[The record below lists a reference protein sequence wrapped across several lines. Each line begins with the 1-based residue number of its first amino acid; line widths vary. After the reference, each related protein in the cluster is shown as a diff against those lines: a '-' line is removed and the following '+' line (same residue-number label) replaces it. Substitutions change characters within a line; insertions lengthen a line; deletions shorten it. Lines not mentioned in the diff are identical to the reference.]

1 MIRNQAVGLVNS
13 ASSITRPREW
23 RWLMAAIG
31 LASLGVLLILFH
43 TRNGPGVTGDS
54 VHYVMGAEN
63 LLAGRGYART
73 AGGGEAVPITG
84 FPPGYSGVMAG
95 VGLFV
100 VDLFQGG
107 RILNSILF
115 GATVFVVGLL
125 IFRYTRSVVA
135 SLIGSALILLSEDLI
150 HVYSWVMSEG
160 LFIVLMLLAVLT
172 LVPFLEKGGLGKLVL
187 AAAILAIATLTRFVG
202 LALVGAAALAAV
214 LFRRD
219 KMDRRIR
226 DAVILGVVGILPLLL
241 WLGGMPSEGGN
252 FANRALAFHPM
263 SGDLVVT
270 LLGTANAWF
279 FPLQLGVSRYLRGS
293 LSLAFTLLVSLL
305 FVIKARGGIRK
316 PQRSA
321 PDFWP
326 LPWLLLIFAPIY
338 LIALA
343 VNTTFLDASTTPS
356 GAARY
361 LSPLFVIGVVS
372 LVSMIFHLTRETRG
386 NYVRYAIP
394 LVAAAFIIATYAL
407 RAYAFVSN
415 PGSAFR
421 YTDVKREM
429 PEVVAVLEDIGASRI
444 LFSND
449 IEMVYA
455 IAGTPAYAL
464 PIKFDHYVQEE
475 RSDFQE
481 QVEFTRGKL
490 KDGAVVVFFG
500 SPGEV
505 ESEVLDLLN
514 VIPTKWYP
522 RATFYVLSG
531 TDRTGSLAPQLSAGA
546 YTRAGFW
553 QRLGYQRFAG
563 DGEIT

>member
-1 MIRNQAVGLVNS
+1 MLTLIRNQAIGLVDS
-13 ASSITRPREW
+13 ASTIARPREW
-23 RWLMAAIG
+23 RWLISVIG

-84 FPPGYSGVMAG
+84 FPPGYSGVLAG
-95 VGLFV
+95 VGLFGE
-100 VDLFQGG
+100 DLFQGG

-115 GATVFVVGLL
+115 GATVLVVGLL

-160 LFIVLMLLAVLT
+160 LFIFLMLLAVLV
-172 LVPFLEKGGLGKLVL
+172 LVSFLDKGGLGKLML
-187 AAAILAIATLTRFVG
+187 AAAILAIATLTRYAG
-202 LALVGAAALAAV
+202 MALVGAAALSIV
-214 LFRRD
+214 LLGRD
-219 KMDRRIR
+219 KLDRRLR
-226 DAVILGVVGILPLLL
+226 DAVILGVIGILPLLL
-241 WLGGMPSEGGN
+241 WLGGGSSEGGS
-252 FANRALAFHPM
+252 FANRILAFHPM
-263 SGDLVVT
+263 SNELVVT

-279 FPLQLGVSRYLRGS
+279 FPLQFGVSRYLRGS
-293 LSLAFTLLVSLL
+293 LSLAITLFVPLL
-305 FVIKARGGIRK
+305 FVIKAGGEIRN
-316 PQRSA
+316 PRRSA

-326 LPWLLLIFAPIY
+326 LPWLLLIFAPMY

-372 LVSMIFHLTRETRG
+372 MVSMIFRLSRRTRG
-386 NYVRYAIP
+386 SSMRYAIP

-407 RAYAFVSN
+407 RAVAFVSN

-421 YTDVKREM
+421 YTDVKREI
-429 PEVVAVLEDIGASRI
+429 PEVVAELEDIGASRI

-464 PIKFDHYVQEE
+464 PIKYDHYVQEE

-505 ESEVLDLLN
+505 EIEILDLLD
-514 VIPTKWYP
+514 VVPVKWYP
-522 RATFYVLSG
+522 RATFYALPG
-531 TDRTGSLAPQLSAGA
+531 QERTGALPR
-546 YTRAGFW
+546 T
-553 QRLGYQRFAG
+553 
-563 DGEIT
+563 